1 MQQFSEK
8 SNISRPKEMKVK
20 AYIWIMS
27 LIDGDKR
34 VCVDIWPSEIL
45 LLLFH
50 DLLVH
55 TCHFCN
61 LRELFY
67 NLVNKCILNC

>member
-20 AYIWIMS
+20 AYIWILS
-27 LIDGDKR
+27 LIDGDKP
-34 VCVDIWPSEIL
+34 VCVDIL

-55 TCHFCN
+55 TWQFCN